1 MKRFVSKKSIKV
13 PRYKVCY
20 ILFVLVVCS
29 LLLFKLVLNYTLNS
43 SLQSVFLNVL
53 YSNSWGITSLSLKSI
68 IFQSVWGFTKEEET
82 LVSSEDTQ
90 IVSLDVEKTVY
101 IYSTFQTDKY
111 KSNYFNSYNIVPYVS
126 LAGLIL
132 KEYLEDYG
140 ILSLVE
146 EEKIRTI
153 LNEEDIDYANIY
165 TASRILLERR
175 KAETPT
181 LAYYFDLQVSD
192 YAYEIT
198 TTTIDGVSMA
208 KILFVVGTDNDTYQ
222 QNYVFATALNNILED
237 VCPELSRGVDL
248 RGGSGYQG
256 VYNQDF
262 ADTALLIQV
271 GGVNNTIA
279 EVNRSLQVLAEVIA
293 KYIKEDSD
301 AKES

>member
-1 MKRFVSKKSIKV
+1 MGLVISIYAIKQ
-13 PRYKVCY
+13 
-20 ILFVLVVCS
+20 
-29 LLLFKLVLNYTLNS
+29 LLTKQEVFYNFLLNNTIGSIGVYTIGEVLNSYL
-43 SLQSVFLNVL
+43 L
-53 YSNSWGITSLSLKSI
+53 YNTWGMKITN
-68 IFQSVWGFTKEEET
+68 FTEVEEEN
-82 LVSSEDTQ
+82 LEPV
-90 IVSLDVEKTVY
+90 VY
-101 IYSTFQTDKY
+101 IYNTFQTDKY
-111 KSNYFNSYNIVPYVS
+111 RRDYYYSYSVSSYVKQAS
-126 LAGLIL
+126 YIL
-132 KEYLEDYG
+132 QEYLRKENVES
-140 ILSLVE
+140 IVE
-146 EEKIRTI
+146 EEQVAQV
-153 LNEEDIDYANIY
+153 LAEENISYSNSYA
-165 TASRILLERR
+165 ASLLLLERR
-175 KAETPT
+175 KEETPT

-208 KILFVVGTDNDTYQ
+208 KILFVVGTDNDMYQ
-222 QNYVFATALNNILED
+222 QNYAFATALNAILED

-262 ADTALLIQV
+262 ASTVLLIQV